1 MNVTKDPL
9 ESIIGDD
16 VRAKLLRLFVLNAD
30 FVYTVSDFSNALKK
44 RDQVLTPSLRR
55 LERDGIIRKK
65 KISKADQRNRSIS
78 KSVGYGLNK
87 RYLHRDFLERL
98 VKISV
103 PTEKDVLAKKIVRV
117 PGVQCVVMAD
127 VFVEKP
133 RNRVDL
139 IVASSEENEQD
150 LRILVQDSERVIG
163 RELRCT
169 FLTVNDL
176 LYRIRMNDRFIRAI
190 LEEEGYSVY
199 LDNVGLPGVE
209 V

>member
-1 MNVTKDPL
+1 MSTNRDPL
-9 ESIIGDD
+9 ESVVGDEI
-16 VRAKLLRLFVLNAD
+16 RAKLLRLFVLNTD
-30 FVYTVSDFSNALKK
+30 FVYTVSDFSKALKK
-44 RDQVLTPSLRR
+44 KDQALSLSLRR

-65 KISKADQRNRSIS
+65 KISKTDQRSRNIS
-78 KSVGYGLNK
+78 KSIGCGFNK
-87 RYLHRDFLERL
+87 RYVHRDFLERL
-98 VKISV
+98 VRISV
-103 PTEKDVLAKKIVRV
+103 PTEEDALAKKIIRV

-139 IVASSEENEQD
+139 IVASSEENEHD
-150 LRILVQDSERVIG
+150 LRVLVQDSERVIG

-190 LEEEGYSVY
+190 LEGEGYSVY
-199 LDNVGLPGVE
+199 LDKVGLPGVE